1 MDKQDLKSKLTPEQY
16 AVTQQKATE
25 APFSGE
31 YDDFTKTAFMLMS

>member
-25 APFSGE
+25 APLVVSMTT
-31 YDDFTKTAFMLMS
+31 FTKTAFMLMS